1 MRYDFR
7 KMNKSNYGENSA
19 ENHTRNLPK
28 NRWPES
34 LREIPARDLPKKL
47 RIIGKEPN
55 WTNKRICIVGSR
67 KFSDYGRAVCEKLI
81 NDLAGYPVTIV
92 SGLAFGIDSISHR
105 IALENK
111 IEMIAIPGSGLDNSV
126 LYPKTHI
133 DLAKKIIAAGGCMI
147 SEFDDTQ
154 PAANWTFPQRNRI
167 MAGISDLVIIIE
179 AAEKSGTMITAR
191 LALDYNIDVA
201 VVPGS
206 IFSESSKGTNK
217 LMKEG
222 AYPITCVE
230 DILEILDIKP
240 SATDIEQIKTRNLS
254 AQAFKIFQSLENP
267 KTKDQI
273 IEQTNIDISEL
284 NKILSVL
291 EIEGL
296 IHIIDG
302 KICQK

>member
-1 MRYDFR
+1 
-7 KMNKSNYGENSA
+7 MNHINTTQNNLTK
-19 ENHTRNLPK
+19 TRILPK
-28 NRWPES
+28 NRWPQS
-34 LREIPARDLPKKL
+34 LLEIPQRDLPKKL

-55 WTNKRICIVGSR
+55 WSNKRICIVGSR

-81 NDLAGYPVTIV
+81 NELSSCPITIV

-105 IALENK
+105 IALENN
-111 IEMIAIPGSGLDNSV
+111 MDVIAVPGSGLNEKV

-133 DLAKKIIAAGGCMI
+133 DLARKVLKSDGCLI
-147 SEFDDTQ
+147 SEFDDNQ
-154 PAANWTFPQRNRI
+154 PATIWTFPQRNRI

-179 AAEKSGTMITAR
+179 AVEKSGTMITAR

-201 VVPGS
+201 VIPGS
-206 IFSESSKGTNK
+206 IFSENSKGTNK

-230 DILEILDIKP
+230 DVLEILNIKP
-240 SATDIEQIKTRNLS
+240 NQEKIIENKTKKLPKKVLHIFNLLNTP
-254 AQAFKIFQSLENP
+254 Q
-267 KTKDQI
+267 TKDQLL
-273 IEQTNIDISEL
+273 EKNNMDISDL
-284 NKILSVL
+284 NKVLTIL

-296 IHIIDG
+296 IHRIDD